1 MRRIPTN
8 EELQIRYGCYS
19 DDDLRT
25 LKQQLISQQPVE
37 LSSQAIREYLD
48 HLDWWESQINPI
60 EWELARRARSQQ
72 GFN

>member
-8 EELQIRYGCYS
+8 EELQIRYDCYS

-25 LKQQLISQQPVE
+25 LKQQLINQQPVE
-37 LSSQAIREYLD
+37 LGTRLYDYLD